1 MFNAAQTRTGMDW
14 PSLWQALTVVEDVEI
29 NAIRSTDP
37 TTKVD
42 FVELFNP
49 GNFKAQKG
57 TLSAGTTCDVKV
69 NPAMDLT
76 RTSVQEQTRLSI
88 AQEDPM
94 ILIGA
99 PPCTT
104 FSPMQNINQK
114 HHQGPAWEKKDVIC

>member
-1 MFNAAQTRTGMDW
+1 M
-14 PSLWQALTVVEDVEI
+14 
-29 NAIRSTDP
+29 RSTES

-57 TLSAGTTCDVKV
+57 TLSAGTTYDVKI

-76 RTSVQEQTRLSI
+76 RSSVQDQTRLSI

-99 PPCTT
+99 PPCTI
-104 FSPMQNINQK
+104 FSPMQNKCFNHTCIL
-114 HHQGPAWEKKDVIC
+114 V